1 MSSRRSN
8 VNNTYLPAAPGAG
21 GNSAALPQND
31 LFLSTNGGTTS
42 NAAIASLSGKTI
54 RGLVVGSVIE
64 HWADGT
70 LWDVAN
76 NRALV
81 PGQDF
86 DAALLNAGGF

>member
-1 MSSRRSN
+1 MATRRSN
-8 VNNTYLPAAPGAG
+8 ANNTYLPASAAAG

-31 LFLSTNGGTTS
+31 LFLSTSGGTIA
-42 NAAIASLSGKTI
+42 NPYIAALSGKTI

>member
-8 VNNTYLPAAPGAG
+8 VNNTYLPASPAAG

-31 LFLSTNGGTTS
+31 LFLSTSGGTIA
-42 NAAIASLSGKTI
+42 NPYIAALSGKAI

-70 LWDVAN
+70 LWDVSN